1 MIRIKKEGIILA
13 PTKLA
18 FESKSVF
25 NPGILQCGNTIHVL
39 YRAIDNKHKSSLGYA
54 KLDGPTKVVE
64 RWRKPFLA
72 PKYKYESHGIE
83 DARIT
88 KIGDTV
94 YVTYVVHDG
103 KNALTAYKYGPDLF
117 HLKKGGIISPRITY
131 NKAEK
136 LFSKSK
142 LKDDYYTFKSF
153 YTDNAGK
160 GILVWEKDGFF
171 FPEKIKN
178 KYIFMHRILPDIQI
192 APAKHIYMLETKEYW
207 ERNLSK
213 LANYVVLEPEQ
224 GWETRHI
231 GGGAP
236 PIKTEYGWLLIY
248 HGVEPKNSG
257 RIYHA
262 GAALLDLQDPTKVI
276 ARLPEP
282 FMSPSTKY
290 ESSGYVDNV
299 VFPTGTAI
307 FKKRLYIY
315 YGTADSK
322 IAVASVN
329 LNSFVKEI
337 LKYKK

>member
-1 MIRIKKEGIILA
+1 MIRVKKEGIILA

-25 NPGILQCGNTIHVL
+25 NPGILQDGNTVHVL
-39 YRAIDNKHKSSLGYA
+39 YRAIDAKYKSCLGYA
-54 KLDGPTKVVE
+54 KLNGPTQVIE
-64 RWRKPFLA
+64 RWRKPFLS
-72 PKYKYESHGIE
+72 PQYKYESHGIE
-83 DARIT
+83 DARIA
-88 KIGDTV
+88 KIEDTI

-103 KNALTAYKYGPDLF
+103 KNALTAYKYGKDLF
-117 HLKKGGIISPRITY
+117 NLKKGGIISPNLTY
-131 NKAEK
+131 NKAER
-136 LFSKSK
+136 LFGQSK

-160 GILVWEKDGFF
+160 GVKVWDKDSFF

-178 KYIFMHRILPDIQI
+178 KYIFVHRILPDIQI

-207 ERNLSK
+207 ERNLKK
-213 LANYVVLEPEQ
+213 LADYVVMEPEQ

-236 PIKTEYGWLLIY
+236 PIKTEHGWLMIY
-248 HGVEPKNSG
+248 HGVEPRNSG

-262 GAALLDLQDPTKVI
+262 GAALLDLQNPTKVI

-282 FMSPSTKY
+282 FISPSAKY
-290 ESSGYVDNV
+290 EAKGYVNNV

-315 YGTADSK
+315 YGTADTK
-322 IAVASVN
+322 IAAASVN
-329 LNSFVKEI
+329 LNSFIKEI